1 MLAAQGGVNVI
12 YGAGMLE
19 NGLCFDMGKLILDC
33 DIFRMIKHLMG
44 GISITDYDMAVN
56 VIKEIGPGGHFLSH
70 EHTLNNFKTSLSQ
83 PMIFDRRTRESWLA
97 DGGKGVIENGYEE
110 AIRILDS
117 HVPLPLS
124 EEVLKKLRSI
134 VEEAEAELGV

>member
-33 DIFRMIKHLMG
+33 DIFRMIKHFMG
-44 GISITDYDMAVN
+44 GISTTDYEMAVN

-70 EHTLNNFKTSLSQ
+70 EHTLNNFKRSLSQ
-83 PMIFDRRTRESWLA
+83 PMFFDRRTRESWLV
-97 DGGKGVIENGYEE
+97 DGGKNIIENGYAE
-110 AIRILDS
+110 AIRLLDE
-117 HVPLPLS
+117 HKPLPLPDD
-124 EEVLKKLRSI
+124 VTQKLRVI
-134 VEEAEAELGV
+134 VEEAEAEMGV